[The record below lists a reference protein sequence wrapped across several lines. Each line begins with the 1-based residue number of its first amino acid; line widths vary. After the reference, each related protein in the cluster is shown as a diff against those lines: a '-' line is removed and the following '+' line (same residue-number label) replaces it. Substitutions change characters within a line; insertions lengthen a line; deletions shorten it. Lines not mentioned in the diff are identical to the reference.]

1 MTQMQKSND
10 QPKIYCQGHKGYLAW
25 VKALF
30 LIAFGIVVVL
40 IAKAI
45 YDRQPS
51 VIASR
56 EAKIQAELEQEF
68 KAIAALPNSTLINYA
83 SSSSIGKYQFFS
95 EDSVGPNASVRASYA
110 AGSFMPTDVFDYYD
124 KQLRAQGWEFTGNFS
139 EYGGIRKASPT
150 CGGIICRKS
159 PRLSPVIKKTNIL
172 PLSNIIKKAQPVPGN
187 ILFLWAEN
195 E

>member
-10 QPKIYCQGHKGYLAW
+10 QPKIYCQGPKGYLAW

-68 KAIAALPNSTLINYA
+68 KAIAALPNSTQINYA

-110 AGSFMPTDVFDYYD
+110 AGSFMPTDV
-124 KQLRAQGWEFTGNFS
+124 FTGNFS